1 MRLSGPVGA
10 VAGLGETLVL
20 GVQGVLALPKR
31 PLEVRAI
38 LQQIYVQGN
47 RAFGLMILMSAFAGL
62 VMAYQFGLGL
72 SRFGAQAYIGQL
84 TVLALTRELM
94 PVLSALVLGGRI
106 VAGISA
112 ELGAMAAT
120 EQVAAVRALGADPVK
135 KLVLPRIV
143 AATIVLPLFTILG
156 DVIGAFAGAL
166 VAQLELHIPVRSYI
180 ASAQAI
186 LVIPDFIS
194 GVIKSAVFGFIAA
207 AIACRTG
214 LASSGGAT
222 GVGKATT
229 KAVVQTSL
237 TVVVL
242 DFFLTR
248 MMAPWLN

>member
-1 MRLSGPVGA
+1 MKATGPASA
-10 VAGLGETLVL
+10 VAGLGETLIL
-20 GVQGVLALPKR
+20 GMQGILAIPRR
-31 PLEVRAI
+31 PLEVRAV
-38 LQQIYVQGN
+38 LQQIYLQGN
-47 RAFGLMILMSAFAGL
+47 RAIGLLVLMSAFAGL

-94 PVLSALVLGGRI
+94 PVLTALVLGGRI

-112 ELGAMAAT
+112 ELGAMTAT

-135 KLVLPRIV
+135 KLVLPRLL

-156 DVIGAFAGAL
+156 DVIGCCAGAL
-166 VAQLELHIPVRSYI
+166 VARLELNIPTGTFI
-180 ASAQAI
+180 ASAKEI
-186 LVIPDFIS
+186 LVIPDFLS
-194 GVIKSAVFGFIAA
+194 GIIKSTVFGFIAG
-207 AIACRTG
+207 AIACRAG
-214 LASSGGAT
+214 LSSSGGAT

-248 MMAPWLN
+248 VMAPWLR